1 MKIVVLGGTRF
12 IGRALV
18 SELVQAGHRVLL
30 VHRGRHEPEELADLE
45 HVHTDRRELDRH
57 RHTLTSF
64 APDAVADL
72 SAMTKNDANTALGL
86 FGQVRSV
93 VASSIDVYRAFSSV
107 WDGSTTDA
115 VPLTEE
121 SELRSEPPP
130 DAMVPDGWDFDPA
143 SYEKIDVERAYLRR
157 GAVVC
162 RLPMVYGERD
172 YKRREDF
179 VLSRL
184 RAGRTRIPIGS
195 GNWLWS
201 RGYVKEIARGM
212 RLALE
217 SAEVG
222 EVFNLAEQSCAPIA
236 LWMETIATAANA
248 DLELVKVPSDRLPDD
263 LEIAGSIPQHW
274 LVDSSKARERLGW
287 VHANHEECV
296 RQSVRWHMSNAP
308 STEPGDFADDDMA
321 LAEADRTR
329 TRG

>member
-1 MKIVVLGGTRF
+1 VRIVVLGGTRF

-18 SELVQAGHRVLL
+18 SELVHAGHDVLV
-30 VHRGRHEPEELADLE
+30 VHRGRHEPEELREIQHL
-45 HVHTDRRELDRH
+45 HTDRRELDRH
-57 RHTLTSF
+57 RGSLASF

-72 SAMTKNDANTALGL
+72 SAMTEDDANRALGV
-86 FGQVRSV
+86 FGRVRAV

-107 WDGSTTDA
+107 WTGSITDA

-121 SELRSEPPP
+121 SELRTGPPLD
-130 DAMVPDGWDFDPA
+130 DAVPEGWNFDPA
-143 SYEKIDVERAYLRR
+143 AYEKIDVERAYVRE

-162 RLPMVYGERD
+162 RLPMVYGEHD
-172 YKRREDF
+172 YKRREEF
-179 VLSRL
+179 LLARL

-217 SAEVG
+217 SDESG
-222 EVFNLAEQSCAPIA
+222 EIFNLAEASCEPIA
-236 LWMETIATAANA
+236 LWMKTIAAAA
-248 DLELVKVPSDRLPDD
+248 DATVDLVNVREKSLPDD

-287 VHANHEECV
+287 VHADPDDCV
-296 RQSVRWHMSNAP
+296 RQSVRWHLSNAP
-308 STEPGDFADDDMA
+308 TAEIGDFSDDDRA
-321 LAEADRTR
+321 LD
-329 TRG
+329 GL